1 MTDKSDGSNAWFWGL
16 DERWREE
23 YATTPQFQNALALY
37 VASIGD
43 LASFYLNAS
52 NLSYQKAILYASTNF
67 EAFDGIQYA
76 ERLRAEGSNWS
87 VLESWLTLLC
97 DHLTVCLQDAQTPSM
112 LCLRYGYNNVGFGL
126 DEGDEEFVTFGEPKA
141 HATRDFSLP
150 HLTKSDSRE
159 IRSIESGREV
169 RRSELKRLARRAQSW
184 FEEIQNLVVLSQ
196 QEKKRSEARRKRR

>member
-1 MTDKSDGSNAWFWGL
+1 VTDKSDGSNAWFWGL

-23 YATTPQFQNALALY
+23 HATTPQFQNALALY

-52 NLSYQKAILYASTNF
+52 NLAYQKASLYTSTHF
-67 EAFDGIQYA
+67 EVFDGIQHA

-87 VLESWLTLLC
+87 VLEGSLALLF

-112 LCLRYGYNNVGFGL
+112 LCLLYGYTNVGFGL
-126 DEGDEEFVTFGEPKA
+126 NEWDEEYVSFGGPIA
-141 HATRDFSLP
+141 HAMPDFSLP
-150 HLTKSDSRE
+150 QKTESDSRE

-169 RRSELKRLARRAQSW
+169 RRRELKRLVRSVRIW
-184 FEEIQNLVVLSQ
+184 FEEILYLDALSQ